1 MNRDATQSHAELL
14 VQDGISRAII
24 EELQRNGRQSY
35 AAVAKEVGLSEAAV
49 RQRIQKLIEAQVM
62 KIVAVTDPMQ
72 LGFTRQ
78 AMVLIRSHGDLTATA
93 DRVAELPNVDYCVVT
108 AGRTDI
114 LAEVVCT
121 DDEDLL
127 ETINT
132 IRQIEG
138 VASSETLTYLSLRK
152 QEYDWGTK

>member
-1 MNRDATQSHAELL
+1 MNRDAQQSPAELL

-49 RQRIQKLIEAQVM
+49 RQRIQKLIDAQVM

-78 AMVLIRSHGDLTATA
+78 AMVLIKSHGDLTATA
-93 DRVAELPNVDYCVVT
+93 DRVAELANVDYCLVT
-108 AGRTDI
+108 AGRADI
-114 LAEVVCT
+114 MAEVVCT
-121 DDEDLL
+121 DDDDLL